1 MVVFPAVVTL
11 EQNRSLVAMSTVEK
25 TNWTIYSFPHLC
37 LLTKVLEVLRSLAHA
52 VADFFQG
59 PTRCGRYAIDQRRE
73 KDHILAADCGTPR
86 LRSEHLAATEL
97 A

>member
-25 TNWTIYSFPHLC
+25 TNWNIYSFPHLR

-52 VADFFQG
+52 VADILQG
-59 PTRCGRYAIDQRRE
+59 PTRCGRYAIDQRLGR
-73 KDHILAADCGTPR
+73 DNILAVECGTPR
-86 LRSEHLAATEL
+86 LRSDHLASTVL